1 MKWTSEETLV
11 VISKLEEQITSF
23 NNDLWKVLEEA
34 YENKYD
40 PPAFELDE
48 DPVVEAVEEAEDKE
62 QK

>member
-40 PPAFELDE
+40 PPAFKITWESSSYLI
-48 DPVVEAVEEAEDKE
+48 VYSNGYFY
-62 QK
+62 